1 MRSKHGNQPW
11 AVTLKVNPVSIQ
23 IQDNGVD
30 VGFIGTTVNL
40 VANEPEFKCQSTA
53 IITTTGDADNT
64 NDDMMRLIRDDILQ
78 VLKQP

>member
-40 VANEPEFKCQSTA
+40 ITNEPEFKCQSTA

-64 NDDMMRLIRDDILQ
+64 NDDMMSLIRADILQ

>member
-40 VANEPEFKCQSTA
+40 IANHDPEFRCQSTA
-53 IITTTGDADNT
+53 ILTTTGDADN
-64 NDDMMRLIRDDILQ
+64 IYILTM
-78 VLKQP
+78 K